1 MVAYLMEFDVSK
13 YLTEDGS
20 RKVTDYDV
28 TLARDMFTLGFEA
41 GMFTY
46 DCQMHWAEFTK
57 DELLSNITTD
67 IVMKSLLSDI
77 FESGKSLG
85 LRKRENE
92 SA

>member
-1 MVAYLMEFDVSK
+1 
-13 YLTEDGS
+13 LTGGGS
-20 RKVTDYDV
+20 RHISEYEV

-46 DCQMHWAEFTK
+46 DSKVHWAEFTK
-57 DELLSNITTD
+57 DELLSNITHD

-85 LRKRENE
+85 LKKRKKKGP
-92 SA
+92 ADT

>member
-1 MVAYLMEFDVSK
+1 MDFDVSQF
-13 YLTEDGS
+13 LTGGGS
-20 RKVTDYDV
+20 RHISEYEV

-46 DCQMHWAEFTK
+46 DSKVHWAEFTK
-57 DELLSNITTD
+57 DELLSNITHD

-85 LRKRENE
+85 LKKRKKKGP
-92 SA
+92 ADT